1 MWKYLAKRLLLFIPS
16 LMLLVILCFCLLRIA
31 PGDPMAYLLRNA
43 DNEFSSEQI
52 DPILLRHLNEQ
63 TGLNLPVFY
72 FSIQPLSSLGWKRF
86 IPWIEFH
93 SDNQWKRWIFGN
105 KNFGGL
111 IRGDF
116 GNSLI
121 TNEKVSTLISSRIIW
136 SMVPSLLS
144 LILAY
149 LISVPAGIKMA
160 TQPNS
165 FTSRK
170 ASVTFNILF
179 SLPTF
184 WIALLLLMCFANP
197 YMLNWLP
204 SSGIAPTNGFSSEM
218 NSLTKAIN
226 TIPYL
231 ILPVF
236 CYTYGAF
243 AFLSSTLSQTL
254 ESILTT
260 DFIRTARAKGLPE
273 KQVIQKHA
281 YRNALLPMITLF
293 SQAFPAIIG
302 GSVIIETI
310 FSIPGMGLTIYQA
323 IASKDYPVIIAVFFI
338 IGFITMTGFLIAD
351 VLYAYADPR
360 IRYSR
365 EVVK

>member
-16 LMLLVILCFCLLRIA
+16 LLLLVLLCFGLLRIA
-31 PGDPMAYLLRNA
+31 PGDPMAHLLRNP
-43 DNEFSSEQI
+43 DNEFSGELT

-72 FSIQPLSSLGWKRF
+72 FSIQPVSTFGWKKF
-86 IPWIEFH
+86 IPGLDFH
-93 SDNQWKRWIFGN
+93 LDNQWKRWIFGN

-121 TNEKVSTLISSRIIW
+121 TNEKVSALISSRIIW
-136 SMVPSLLS
+136 SILPSLLS
-144 LILAY
+144 LFLAY
-149 LISVPAGIKMA
+149 LVSVPAGIRMA
-160 TQPNS
+160 TKPNS

-170 ASVTFNILF
+170 ATVLFNILF

-204 SSGIAPTNGFSSEM
+204 ATGVAPTNGFSPEL
-218 NSLTKAIN
+218 NSFTKAIK

-281 YRNALLPMITLF
+281 YRNALLPMITLL

-323 IASKDYPVIIAVFFI
+323 IASKDYPVIV
-338 IGFITMTGFLIAD
+338 D
-351 VLYAYADPR
+351 R
-360 IRYSR
+360 KS
-365 EVVK
+365 VV